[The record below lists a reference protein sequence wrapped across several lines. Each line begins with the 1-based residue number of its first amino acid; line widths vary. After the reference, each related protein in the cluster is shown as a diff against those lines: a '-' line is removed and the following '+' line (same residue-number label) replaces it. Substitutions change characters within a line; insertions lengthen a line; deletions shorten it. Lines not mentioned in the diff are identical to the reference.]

1 MNKHTVTTPE
11 GILKRNSAK
20 ATYTHCVVGITSAAD
35 LIKQFEARTAECMER
50 AVEHAAYRGPWED
63 KVSEWIAAEEKRA
76 AYFTQQAAAVTGD
89 VYTAISWHTSRGY
102 AERAASAAE
111 GTRFTHV
118 SVRDTT
124 VTTSTT
130 KGK

>member
-1 MNKHTVTTPE
+1 MNKHTVTTP
-11 GILKRNSAK
+11 GGVLKRNSAK

-35 LIKQFEARTAECMER
+35 MIKYLEARTAECMER
-50 AVEHAAYRGPWED
+50 AVEHAAYKGSWED

-76 AYFTQQAAAVTGD
+76 AYFAQQAAAVTD
-89 VYTAISWHTSRGY
+89 DTYTAISWHTTREL
-102 AERAASAAE
+102 AMKAASAAE

-124 VTTSTT
+124 VTT
-130 KGK
+130 